1 MEMEEQTFTGLKAS
15 EVSYMTAADIFKTI
29 VDMAESPVVVC
40 DLEYMIIYAN
50 PVAEKNY
57 RSSTEALRNIKQL
70 TGNRLDLFFSE
81 EEMSGIRMTVE
92 WFKDDPKNNRIFA
105 SHDPH
110 SNSDL
115 YILAIR
121 NKEQELVGFF
131 GRLEARNPETA
142 KEFDI
147 D

>member
-1 MEMEEQTFTGLKAS
+1 MKMEERTFAGPAAS
-15 EVSYMTAADIFKTI
+15 EVLHMTEADVFRTI

-40 DLEYMIIYAN
+40 DLDYMIIYAN
-50 PVAEKNY
+50 PVAENNY
-57 RSSTEALRNIKQL
+57 RSSTATLHNIKQL
-70 TGNRLDLFFSE
+70 AGNRLDLFFSE

-121 NKEQELVGFF
+121 NTEQELVGFF
-131 GRLEARNPETA
+131 GRLEARTPETA
-142 KEFDI
+142 KVFDI

>member
-1 MEMEEQTFTGLKAS
+1 MDTSEM
-15 EVSYMTAADIFKTI
+15 FKSI
-29 VDMAESPVVVC
+29 VDSAEGPIVVC
-40 DLEYMIIYAN
+40 GLDYIIVYAN

-57 RSSTEALRNIKQL
+57 SCSDRSSQTVKQL
-70 TGNRLDLFFSE
+70 QGNRLDLFFTE
-81 EEMSGIRMTVE
+81 EEMTRIRMTVE
-92 WFKDDPKNNRIFA
+92 WFRDDTRNNRIFA

-110 SNSDL
+110 SNCDL

-121 NKEQELVGFF
+121 NKNKELVGFF
-131 GRLEARNPETA
+131 GRLEERNPETA